1 MGDNPNNSQLGK
13 NYILIGP
20 QGSGK
25 GTQAKILSQKYNLQH
40 ISTGD
45 LLREI
50 SQVQSVLGDKI
61 KKLVN
66 SGELIPDEMLM
77 EVFQNELQ
85 AIDKTRGILLDGIPR
100 TLNQAKLLDNVFTEE
115 NLPLPKAINININ
128 QQAAVDRVTKRRT
141 CKRCQTPYLP
151 TDSSAISGICEA
163 CGGEGSCGSGDRP
176 SATWLPFLSGQ
187 GGCGRSAYSPVLAG
201 GAEAMLKVGRQR
213 ERPGWAGDRHSG
225 CR

>member
-163 CGGEGSCGSGDRP
+163 CGGEV
-176 SATWLPFLSGQ
+176 AI
-187 GGCGRSAYSPVLAG
+187 
-201 GAEAMLKVGRQR
+201 R
-213 ERPGWAGDRHSG
+213 EDDNIDAIKRRLNLYYKETEPILDYYYQSYRLIKINGEQPIPDVTDEIIKTIENDN
-225 CR
+225 